1 MASNNLKMTLGG
13 LQMTLSPPAT
23 VPLAR
28 TSKMLQKWSNIRGSS
43 SYGTRFIEEK
53 PYFSLFFGEV
63 VHSKRLYI
71 YERAFFQILS
81 TSCEKICHVWCK
93 LYWKLHYNTKNI
105 SILQFFWKNP
115 INLASF
121 SKNLVSESC
130 PRVHIAY
137 PVRKYSQIGVLWESI
152 IKIELLEVGGS
163 LAEFPGL

>member
-1 MASNNLKMTLGG
+1 MASNDLKMTLGG

-71 YERAFFQILS
+71 YERAFSQIPS

-93 LYWKLHYNTKNI
+93 LY
-105 SILQFFWKNP
+105 
-115 INLASF
+115 
-121 SKNLVSESC
+121 
-130 PRVHIAY
+130 
-137 PVRKYSQIGVLWESI
+137 
-152 IKIELLEVGGS
+152 
-163 LAEFPGL
+163 

>member
-1 MASNNLKMTLGG
+1 
-13 LQMTLSPPAT
+13 MTLSPPAT

-71 YERAFFQILS
+71 YERAFSQIPS

-93 LYWKLHYNTKNI
+93 LYWKLHYNTKNM

-137 PVRKYSQIGVLWESI
+137 PVRKYSPIGVLWESI
-152 IKIELLEVGGS
+152 IKKTLLEM
-163 LAEFPGL
+163 